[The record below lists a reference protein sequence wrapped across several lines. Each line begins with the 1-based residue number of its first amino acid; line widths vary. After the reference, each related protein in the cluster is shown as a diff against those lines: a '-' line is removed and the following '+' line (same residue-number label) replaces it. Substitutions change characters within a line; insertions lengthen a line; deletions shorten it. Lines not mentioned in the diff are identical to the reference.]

1 MEITKERRV
10 NKVNNTFN
18 DFLETTYRPRT
29 WVIQKIESMIERLL
43 FDIAKKR
50 PPVINSVSN
59 IKRKENHSRYDAQ
72 NGIIR
77 RKNNNLSNKQIQFL
91 STKNPKTFVIMIRI
105 LDICHELLIQNVTAT
120 KRDIYY
126 KDVKLFGNSQTVDLV
141 IDELACFFQIPR
153 SCLNVIAS
161 AKGLV
166 AGSLKIIQKDRSIL
180 DCSKTSCQGTLI
192 PTMDLIDRI
201 ETNAEFVLVIE
212 KEATFQYILSSKM
225 HEQFGPCILITGKG
239 YPDIAT
245 RQLVKNLS
253 DLRRPDETYP
263 FLQILGFFDNDPY
276 GIEILCVYKF
286 GSLTM
291 SFDNENLA
299 TPGIKWLGLH
309 CSDWKKYRISKSS
322 LIRISSAD
330 RKKAYHLLQRNYLQA
345 EWKKEICLI
354 LYMGY
359 KAEIQSLDD
368 CENVN
373 LLNYL
378 ISKISR
384 SRF

>member
-18 DFLETTYRPRT
+18 DFLETTT

-180 DCSKTSCQGTLI
+180 DCSKTSCQ
-192 PTMDLIDRI
+192 
-201 ETNAEFVLVIE
+201 
-212 KEATFQYILSSKM
+212 
-225 HEQFGPCILITGKG
+225 
-239 YPDIAT
+239 DIAT

-345 EWKKEICLI
+345 EWK
-354 LYMGY
+354 
-359 KAEIQSLDD
+359 
-368 CENVN
+368 
-373 LLNYL
+373 
-378 ISKISR
+378 
-384 SRF
+384 

>member
-1 MEITKERRV
+1 
-10 NKVNNTFN
+10 
-18 DFLETTYRPRT
+18 
-29 WVIQKIESMIERLL
+29 MIERLL

>member
-192 PTMDLIDRI
+192 PTMDLID
-201 ETNAEFVLVIE
+201 N
-212 KEATFQYILSSKM
+212 IL
-225 HEQFGPCILITGKG
+225 
-239 YPDIAT
+239 
-245 RQLVKNLS
+245 
-253 DLRRPDETYP
+253 
-263 FLQILGFFDNDPY
+263 
-276 GIEILCVYKF
+276 
-286 GSLTM
+286 
-291 SFDNENLA
+291 
-299 TPGIKWLGLH
+299 
-309 CSDWKKYRISKSS
+309 
-322 LIRISSAD
+322 
-330 RKKAYHLLQRNYLQA
+330 
-345 EWKKEICLI
+345 
-354 LYMGY
+354 
-359 KAEIQSLDD
+359 
-368 CENVN
+368 
-373 LLNYL
+373 
-378 ISKISR
+378 
-384 SRF
+384 

>member
-18 DFLETTYRPRT
+18 DFLETTT

-180 DCSKTSCQGTLI
+180 DCSKTSCQ
-192 PTMDLIDRI
+192 
-201 ETNAEFVLVIE
+201 
-212 KEATFQYILSSKM
+212 ATFQYILSSKM

-309 CSDWKKYRISKSS
+309 CSDWKKISKSS

-368 CENVN
+368 CENTIKKASRLGIDRQNDIINTLV
-373 LLNYL
+373 LLT
-378 ISKISR
+378 
-384 SRF
+384 